1 MDEVFVYRDE
11 KSADMWFEKG
21 AVPEALN
28 TMIHALYDP
37 DLLTVV
43 IDEWNDEMDT
53 ALSAIKSGLA
63 DDIHSVC
70 IE

>member
-1 MDEVFVYRDE
+1 
-11 KSADMWFEKG
+11 
-21 AVPEALN
+21 
-28 TMIHALYDP
+28 MIHALYDP
-37 DLLTVV
+37 GLLTVV

-70 IE
+70 TE